1 MGRNT
6 SFVTAGSRDGTTH
19 LLCSPPEE
27 KVGVNACLSGP
38 YLRFGAA
45 SYPERLLRFLPGGN
59 LTQSAI
65 GLTPFQAS
73 CDVGDVAEICMK
85 RDKNIC
91 GFGHRQRLVT
101 TGLKAERE
109 REREREKGKKRTP

>member
-1 MGRNT
+1 M
-6 SFVTAGSRDGTTH
+6 
-19 LLCSPPEE
+19 
-27 KVGVNACLSGP
+27 GVNACLPGP

-109 REREREKGKKRTP
+109 RAKVISGAHRWEGLKDGGVSKKAKDLGKGF